1 MSELCINKSGSV
13 YPVYDMFKNYAH
25 VGDIMNR
32 EAFVRRSGDSG
43 LISID
48 FLGPTG
54 SYINASINTNKYP
67 CGPKFESRCTSYPY
81 GTANIGGRT
90 YKTFYMRQSK
100 NVYLP
105 DASYWKTI
113 PAGTLVA
120 TNEDTMGATH
130 SDWKYID
137 DIRNSSGKWEGT
149 PGNNGAFVDTGIS
162 VGSGYNS
169 IAFYG
174 SW

>member
-54 SYINASINTNKYP
+54 SYINASINTNSIHAAP
-67 CGPKFESRCTSYPY
+67 NLSLVVHH
-81 GTANIGGRT
+81 IL
-90 YKTFYMRQSK
+90 MVRQSLK
-100 NVYLP
+100 
-105 DASYWKTI
+105 
-113 PAGTLVA
+113 
-120 TNEDTMGATH
+120 E
-130 SDWKYID
+130 
-137 DIRNSSGKWEGT
+137 
-149 PGNNGAFVDTGIS
+149 
-162 VGSGYNS
+162 
-169 IAFYG
+169 
-174 SW
+174 

>member
-54 SYINASINTNKYP
+54 SYISPHLGDQQDLNLVDL
-67 CGPKFESRCTSYPY
+67 FFL
-81 GTANIGGRT
+81 GT
-90 YKTFYMRQSK
+90 
-100 NVYLP
+100 
-105 DASYWKTI
+105 
-113 PAGTLVA
+113 
-120 TNEDTMGATH
+120 
-130 SDWKYID
+130 
-137 DIRNSSGKWEGT
+137 
-149 PGNNGAFVDTGIS
+149 
-162 VGSGYNS
+162 
-169 IAFYG
+169 
-174 SW
+174 

>member
-54 SYINASINTNKYP
+54 SYINQISIHAAPNL
-67 CGPKFESRCTSYPY
+67 SRVVHH
-81 GTANIGGRT
+81 IL
-90 YKTFYMRQSK
+90 MVRQSLK
-100 NVYLP
+100 
-105 DASYWKTI
+105 
-113 PAGTLVA
+113 
-120 TNEDTMGATH
+120 E
-130 SDWKYID
+130 
-137 DIRNSSGKWEGT
+137 
-149 PGNNGAFVDTGIS
+149 
-162 VGSGYNS
+162 
-169 IAFYG
+169 
-174 SW
+174 

>member
-81 GTANIGGRT
+81 GTAVIKGVT
-90 YKTFYMRQSK
+90 YKTFYMRQ
-100 NVYLP
+100 L
-105 DASYWKTI
+105 KTPI
-113 PAGTLVA
+113 QPMQVFGQQFPLVVWLQL
-120 TNEDTMGATH
+120 M
-130 SDWKYID
+130 
-137 DIRNSSGKWEGT
+137 RPQLGT
-149 PGNNGAFVDTGIS
+149 PTPIGN
-162 VGSGYNS
+162 
-169 IAFYG
+169 
-174 SW
+174 

>member
-81 GTANIGGRT
+81 GTAVIKGVT
-90 YKTFYMRQSK
+90 YKTFYMRQTK
-100 NVYLP
+100 NAYTAN
-105 DASYWKTI
+105 ASFGTTI
-113 PAGTLVA
+113 PAGSLVA
-120 TNEDTMGATH
+120 TNEATVGDTH
-130 SDWKYID
+130 SDWKLINYVRQSNGNWID
-137 DIRNSSGKWEGT
+137 V
-149 PGNNGAFVDTGIS
+149 PGGYVFVDTGIS